1 MVDVSVKQEGSF
13 IDGTPPTSVTFGVGD
28 PTVALEIATED
39 DDVGEDDGSI
49 TVTVTSVP
57 SGIEISQTA
66 ASATVAVVDSPTAT
80 VPDAPT
86 GLSATLGD
94 QQVVLNWT
102 APASNGGATITDYE
116 YEQNGSGT
124 WTSTGSTATNLHGD
138 GPHQRHGLHVPGA
151 GGEQHR
157 RKRCIHRGDRDA
169 FPRSRSSSGSS
180 SAHRRSRRA
189 ALTPDPR
196 RVAVGRACVPPQRRR
211 SHSRPRGS

>member
-13 IDGTPPTSVTFGVGD
+13 IDGTPPTSVTFGAGD

-94 QQVVLNWT
+94 Q
-102 APASNGGATITDYE
+102 SGGFELDGARVERRGDDHGLRIRAERFWHLD
-116 YEQNGSGT
+116 
-124 WTSTGSTATNLHGD
+124 LHGQH
-138 GPHQRHGLHVPGA
+138 GHQ
-151 GGEQHR
+151 
-157 RKRCIHRGDRDA
+157 
-169 FPRSRSSSGSS
+169 
-180 SAHRRSRRA
+180 
-189 ALTPDPR
+189 LTR
-196 RVAVGRACVPPQRRR
+196 
-211 SHSRPRGS
+211 

>member
-13 IDGTPPTSVTFGVGD
+13 IDGTPPTSVTFGAGD

-157 RKRCIHRGDRDA
+157 RKRCIHRAG
-169 FPRSRSSSGSS
+169 PR
-180 SAHRRSRRA
+180 RRWTPRQAAPDGPWNPRLAAPEKLWIPRQPYHERPGSRRRFRQPA
-189 ALTPDPR
+189 
-196 RVAVGRACVPPQRRR
+196 
-211 SHSRPRGS
+211 